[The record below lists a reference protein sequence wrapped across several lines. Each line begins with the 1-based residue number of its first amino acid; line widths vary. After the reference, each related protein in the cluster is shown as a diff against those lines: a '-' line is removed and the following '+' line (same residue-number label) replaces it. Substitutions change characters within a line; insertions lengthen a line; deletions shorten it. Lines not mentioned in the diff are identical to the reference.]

1 MKTAVSIAFTLV
13 AGAALAHPS
22 IAPHAHPHDWSLLPG
37 ADFIGIAAA
46 AFGLSAILIATVR
59 RGQS

>member
-1 MKTAVSIAFTLV
+1 MKTSLSIVFSLA

-22 IAPHAHPHDWSLLPG
+22 VAPHAHPHDWSLLPG
-37 ADFIGIAAA
+37 ADFIGLAAA
-46 AFGLSAILIATVR
+46 AFGLSAILLAYVR